1 MDFIGLWKV
10 HSLASYTEDGMV
22 FMPVEEYLN
31 APMPAYISDP
41 ESIEAEMADR
51 RKNASAMLKI
61 CGDGMIYNLM
71 PIPEGVPQ
79 EEIDSAVEAGCVKL
93 VDGMVAGQAMPWEI
107 RDGEL
112 WYNTGDEIEI
122 MGEAKEPRLKAS
134 CEDGIITIMSI
145 KFIKA

>member
-10 HSLASYTEDGMV
+10 HSIASYTDDGMV
-22 FMPVEEYLN
+22 FMPVEDYLN
-31 APMPAYISDP
+31 APIPSYITDA
-41 ESIEAEMADR
+41 ESVEGEMADR
-51 RKNASAMLKI
+51 RKNASAIMKI
-61 CGDGMIYNLM
+61 CDDGMIYNLM

-79 EEIDSAVEAGCVKL
+79 EEIDSAVEAGYVKL
-93 VDGMVAGQAMPWEI
+93 VDGMIAGQAMPWEI

-122 MGEAKEPRLKAS
+122 MGEAKESWFRAS
-134 CEDGIITIMSI
+134 GEDGIITIMSI